1 MIIDGALSYPAAGCL
16 KVTGGRA
23 GGFSGNMTIELGP
36 HPEVT
41 GGGNVKAFAKST
53 DNGSNSADAGIQLAL
68 DEWCHVAV
76 TFDGGGLV

>member
-1 MIIDGALSYPAAGCL
+1 
-16 KVTGGRA
+16 
-23 GGFSGNMTIELGP
+23 MTIQLGP

-53 DNGSNSADAGIQLAL
+53 DNSSNSADAGIQLAL

-76 TFDGGGLV
+76 TFDGAGLV